1 MRLLAEITAQVDNTI
16 PLWGILTGIVF
27 GVFYLVKMH
36 FELQA
41 LKKEMAEIKEMV
53 HELLIPKSNA
63 KHKQTY
69 HS

>member
-1 MRLLAEITAQVDNTI
+1 MKSLLELTAQVDNTI
-16 PLWGILTGIVF
+16 PLWGILTGIIL

-53 HELLIPKSNA
+53 HELLIPKT
-63 KHKQTY
+63 KHK
-69 HS
+69 